1 MLVKLRPYRQVIAR
15 QFPISKLAQRFYGPF
30 PIVKQIGEVAFE
42 LELPPGAQ
50 IHPVF
55 HVSKLKPFHNQAET
69 PTLEF
74 PPAAFNNQPKLQPL
88 AVLDWRTSVES
99 DAVEALVQWQDLYP
113 EDTTWEDLETSMKD
127 YPTLHLEDKVFVEGE
142 RDVMAQEDIIEDHKE
157 AKMSSPIARSM
168 PKR

>member
-1 MLVKLRPYRQVIAR
+1 M
-15 QFPISKLAQRFYGPF
+15 
-30 PIVKQIGEVAFE
+30 E
-42 LELPPGAQ
+42 L
-50 IHPVF
+50 
-55 HVSKLKPFHNQAET
+55 
-69 PTLEF
+69 

-157 AKMSSPIARSM
+157 TKMSSPIARSM